1 MYLFLFRD
9 FEICQKV
16 CAIKGKKYHR
26 KKVHFQALQ
35 WQFLFYLET
44 QWIWFCCKMC
54 QPNMIYYPSN
64 ASYPFQLNYLIKIF
78 FEVYKNLFQF
88 FILSMLMGRYKFLQ
102 SLESLVRPVFG
113 YLIKLSR
120 CLHFVNL
127 CYAWSLCM
135 HFGL

>member
-1 MYLFLFRD
+1 
-9 FEICQKV
+9 
-16 CAIKGKKYHR
+16 
-26 KKVHFQALQ
+26 
-35 WQFLFYLET
+35 
-44 QWIWFCCKMC
+44 MC
-54 QPNMIYYPSN
+54 QPNMIYDPSN
-64 ASYPFQLNYLIKIF
+64 ASYPFQLDYLIKIF

-88 FILSMLMGRYKFLQ
+88 FILSMLMGRY

-135 HFGL
+135 HFRLFKWYVCEQEFSLHHDSRSTMIIMTFIFSHSKIHQKLSGCQKAQVSKLLQCFVAQA